1 MVISCNIDMCIMH
14 VCIIY
19 IYYNMYTSTFRGVV
33 LCMFS
38 GKFSRGMLIVPF
50 NRERWLEASWTKTSW
65 FLDFHMFDFFPSIFD
80 PSLIHDPCSLSEACG
95 SASKSQVGADHFA
108 AQNTPAFERGARKF
122 KRWGGGHH
130 GLFLYPVDWW
140 TNMKKHDY
148 FNVSNSSSLLYQIVG
163 FGVIK

>member
-1 MVISCNIDMCIMH
+1 MSNIKLWYVSNMVISCNIDMCIMH

-65 FLDFHMFDFFPSIFD
+65 FLDFHTFDFFPSIFD
-80 PSLIHDPCSLSEACG
+80 PWSMFPFRGLWLSFEVTSWSRSFCSPEHPGLWARGEEIQ
-95 SASKSQVGADHFA
+95 KVGGRPSWVVFISSWLVNKHEK
-108 AQNTPAFERGARKF
+108 T
-122 KRWGGGHH
+122 W
-130 GLFLYPVDWW
+130 LF
-140 TNMKKHDY
+140 
-148 FNVSNSSSLLYQIVG
+148 QC
-163 FGVIK
+163 IKQ